1 MAETEWSTITP
12 EQGESPDK
20 IEIEI
25 EGAEEEVVSAA
36 PEVEV
41 EKQAKPA
48 PTPEVEAEE
57 DTATAEVE
65 EEASAKE
72 AETSGAQKRIRQLVK
87 QKKEREAQI
96 EELLQAQKDMQVKLQ
111 QREEE
116 YGTLLNTNVE
126 SNERQVTERIELA
139 KSAYKEALDSGE
151 SDRILQAQEALTNA
165 QQDSYNIKTFKQ
177 EAESFKPINF
187 EEQEQQ
193 LPVNKAADR
202 KAQRWV
208 TENDW
213 FNKDRVLTAAALEID
228 SEVQGEGFDPAD
240 DDYYEEI
247 NRRMAD
253 TFPNKFGTTTE
264 EVAADKPRTKPTST
278 ASQVVAGASHTS
290 ASPSN
295 KKVKLSQEDVRLAQ
309 KWGITL
315 EQYAAEKL
323 KVESAGDG
331 EYTTINRQLRK
342 DTYTYGTKYHT

>member
-41 EKQAKPA
+41 EKQEEPA
-48 PTPEVEAEE
+48 PTPEVETEE
-57 DTATAEVE
+57 AATAAEEVE
-65 EEASAKE
+65 EEAPVKE

-96 EELLQAQKDMQVKLQ
+96 EELLQAQKEMQVKLQ

-151 SDRILQAQEALTNA
+151 SDRILQAQESLTNA
-165 QQDSYNIKTFKQ
+165 QQDSYNIKNFKQ
-177 EAESFKPINF
+177 EAESFKPTTF
-187 EEQEQQ
+187 DEAEQQ
-193 LPVNKAADR
+193 EAAAPAPSSNPGVAEEKAHKWASENEWFNADR
-202 KAQRWV
+202 V
-208 TENDW
+208 M
-213 FNKDRVLTAAALEID
+213 TAAALEID
-228 SEVQGEGFDPAD
+228 NQLQDEGFDPSD

-247 NRRMAD
+247 SSRMA
-253 TFPNKFGTTTE
+253 TAFPYKFRQTSEETE
-264 EVAADKPRTKPTST
+264 AEKPRTKPTST

-331 EYTTINRQLRK
+331 EYTTINR
-342 DTYTYGTKYHT
+342 

>member
-57 DTATAEVE
+57 DTTTSEVE
-65 EEASAKE
+65 EEAPAKE

-139 KSAYKEALDSGE
+139 KSAYKEALDSGD
-151 SDRILQAQEALTNA
+151 SDRILQAQESLTNA
-165 QQDSYNIKTFKQ
+165 QQDSYNIKNFKQ
-177 EAESFKPINF
+177 EAESFKPTTFNEAAQQAAPSSNPGVA
-187 EEQEQQ
+187 EE
-193 LPVNKAADR
+193 KAHKWA
-202 KAQRWV
+202 A
-208 TENDW
+208 ENEW
-213 FNKDRVLTAAALEID
+213 FNTDRVMTAAALEID
-228 SEVQGEGFDPAD
+228 NQLQDEGFDPSD

-247 NRRMAD
+247 SGRMA
-253 TFPNKFGTTTE
+253 TAFPYKFRQASEETE
-264 EVAADKPRTKPTST
+264 AEKPRTKPTST

-331 EYTTINRQLRK
+331 EYTTINR
-342 DTYTYGTKYHT
+342 

>member
-12 EQGESPDK
+12 EKGESPDK

-41 EKQAKPA
+41 EKQEEPA

-57 DTATAEVE
+57 TTASEEVE
-65 EEASAKE
+65 EEAPAKE

-116 YGTLLNTNVE
+116 YGNLLNTNVE

-177 EAESFKPINF
+177 EAESFKPVNF
-187 EEQEQQ
+187 EEQEQGQ
-193 LPVNKAADR
+193 ELPVNKAADK

-228 SEVQGEGFDPAD
+228 AEVQGEGFDPAD

-331 EYTTINRQLRK
+331 EYTTINR
-342 DTYTYGTKYHT
+342 

>member
-253 TFPNKFGTTTE
+253 NFPNKFGTTTE

-331 EYTTINRQLRK
+331 EYTTINR
-342 DTYTYGTKYHT
+342 

>member
-12 EQGESPDK
+12 EQGEPQDK

-41 EKQAKPA
+41 EEKPV
-48 PTPEVEAEE
+48 VETAEE
-57 DTATAEVE
+57 ETTDDE
-65 EEASAKE
+65 EPAKE

-96 EELLQAQKDMQVKLQ
+96 EELLQAQKDMQVRLQ

-116 YGTLLNTNVE
+116 YGNLLNNNVE
-126 SNERQVTERIELA
+126 SNERQITERIALA
-139 KSAYKEALDSGE
+139 KNAYREALDSGE
-151 SDRILQAQEALTNA
+151 SDRILEAQEVLTNA
-165 QQDSYNIKTFKQ
+165 QQDNNNLKNFKV
-177 EAESFKPINF
+177 EAESFKPVSF
-187 EEQEQQ
+187 EEQQQ
-193 LPVNKAADR
+193 QAGYQINNPALAQEKAHKWA
-202 KAQRWV
+202 A
-208 TENDW
+208 ENEW
-213 FNKDRVLTAAALEID
+213 FNNDRVMTAAALEID
-228 SEVQGEGFDPAD
+228 NQLQDEGFDPTD
-240 DDYYEEI
+240 DDYYQEVDS
-247 NRRMAD
+247 RMASA
-253 TFPNKFGTTTE
+253 FPYKFRKAAE
-264 EVAADKPRTKPTST
+264 EVADDKPRTKPTST

-323 KVESAGDG
+323 KVESAGEG
-331 EYTTINRQLRK
+331 EYTTINR
-342 DTYTYGTKYHT
+342 

>member
-41 EKQAKPA
+41 EKQEELA
-48 PTPEVEAEE
+48 PTPEVETEE
-57 DTATAEVE
+57 ATDSEETE
-65 EEASAKE
+65 EEAPVKE

-96 EELLQAQKDMQVKLQ
+96 EELLQAQKEMQVRLQ

-116 YGTLLNTNVE
+116 YGNLLNTNVE
-126 SNERQVTERIELA
+126 SNERQVAERIELA

-165 QQDSYNIKTFKQ
+165 QQDNYNIKTFKQ
-177 EAESFKPINF
+177 EAESFKPVNF
-187 EEQEQQ
+187 EEQEQS
-193 LPVNKAADR
+193 LPVNKAADK

-253 TFPNKFGTTTE
+253 TFPNKFGQATQ
-264 EVAADKPRTKPTST
+264 EVADDKPRTKPTST

-290 ASPSN
+290 AAPSN

-323 KVESAGDG
+323 KVESVGDG
-331 EYTTINRQLRK
+331 EYTTINR
-342 DTYTYGTKYHT
+342 

>member
-12 EQGESPDK
+12 EQGEPQDK

-41 EKQAKPA
+41 EEKPV
-48 PTPEVEAEE
+48 VETAEE
-57 DTATAEVE
+57 ETTDDE
-65 EEASAKE
+65 EPAKE

-96 EELLQAQKDMQVKLQ
+96 EDLLQAQKDMQVRLQ

-116 YGTLLNTNVE
+116 YGNLLNNNVE
-126 SNERQVTERIELA
+126 SNERQITERIALA
-139 KSAYKEALDSGE
+139 KNAYREALDSGE
-151 SDRILQAQEALTNA
+151 SDRILEAQEVLTNA
-165 QQDSYNIKTFKQ
+165 QQDNNNLKNFRA
-177 EAESFKPINF
+177 EAESFKPVSF
-187 EEQEQQ
+187 EEQQQ
-193 LPVNKAADR
+193 AGYQINNPAVAQEKAHKWA
-202 KAQRWV
+202 A
-208 TENDW
+208 ENEW
-213 FNKDRVLTAAALEID
+213 FNNDRVMTAAALEID
-228 SEVQGEGFDPAD
+228 NQLQDEGFDPTD
-240 DDYYEEI
+240 DDYYQEVDS
-247 NRRMAD
+247 RMASA
-253 TFPNKFGTTTE
+253 FPYKFRKAAE
-264 EVAADKPRTKPTST
+264 EVADDKPRTKPTST

-323 KVESAGDG
+323 KVESAGEG
-331 EYTTINRQLRK
+331 EYTTINR
-342 DTYTYGTKYHT
+342 

>member
-41 EKQAKPA
+41 EKQEEPA
-48 PTPEVEAEE
+48 PTAEVEAEE
-57 DTATAEVE
+57 ATASEEVE
-65 EEASAKE
+65 EEAPAKE

-126 SNERQVTERIELA
+126 SNERQVAERIELA

-151 SDRILQAQEALTNA
+151 SDRILQAQESLTNA
-165 QQDSYNIKTFKQ
+165 QQDSYNIKNFKQ
-177 EAESFKPINF
+177 EAESFKPTTFDEAQQEAAAPAPSSNPGVA
-187 EEQEQQ
+187 EE
-193 LPVNKAADR
+193 KAHKWASENEWFNADR
-202 KAQRWV
+202 V
-208 TENDW
+208 M
-213 FNKDRVLTAAALEID
+213 TAAALEID
-228 SEVQGEGFDPAD
+228 NQLQDEGFDPSD

-247 NRRMAD
+247 SSRMA
-253 TFPNKFGTTTE
+253 TAFPYKFRQASE
-264 EVAADKPRTKPTST
+264 KASEADKPRTKSTST

-331 EYTTINRQLRK
+331 EYTTINR
-342 DTYTYGTKYHT
+342 